1 MYGWRARIGLIAPS
15 ANTVNEPEF
24 QAAVPDGVTV
34 HSARMIH
41 ETASVD
47 NQSTMVDKSLDPAAK
62 LATADVDVI
71 VFGCTT
77 GSLVKGAGYEEEV
90 EATISEAAGGIP
102 AVATAA
108 SINRAFDALGVE
120 SLAVATPY
128 PADLND
134 REAEY
139 LEDSGYEVVTIDGL
153 EIDSAEAKGDL
164 TPEEAYEH
172 GKAVDSPEADCV
184 FISCTNY
191 RTFGAIEALEADLG
205 KPVVTSN
212 QATLWDTLRTVGV
225 DYSGVE
231 HGALFDE

>member
-1 MYGWRARIGLIAPS
+1 MYGWRARIGLIVPS
-15 ANTVNEPEF
+15 ANTVNETEF
-24 QAAVPDGVTV
+24 QRTVPDGVTV

-41 ETASVD
+41 ETASVE
-47 NQSTMVDKSLDPAAK
+47 NQSTMIDKSLDMAEK
-62 LATADVDVI
+62 LATAEVDAV

-77 GSLVKGAGYEEEV
+77 GSLVKGAGYAEEV
-90 EATISEAAGGIP
+90 EAQISEAAGGVP
-102 AVATAA
+102 AVATAG
-108 SINRAFDALGVE
+108 SINRAFEALDVD

-128 PADLND
+128 PASLND

-139 LEDSGYEVVTIDGL
+139 LEESGFDVVEIDGL
-153 EIDSAEAKGDL
+153 EIDSAEAKGDI

-191 RTFGAIEALEADLG
+191 RTFEVVEALEADLG

-212 QATLWDTLRTVGV
+212 QATLWDTLRTVGI
-225 DYSGVE
+225 DYSDVE
-231 HGALFDE
+231 LGALFDR